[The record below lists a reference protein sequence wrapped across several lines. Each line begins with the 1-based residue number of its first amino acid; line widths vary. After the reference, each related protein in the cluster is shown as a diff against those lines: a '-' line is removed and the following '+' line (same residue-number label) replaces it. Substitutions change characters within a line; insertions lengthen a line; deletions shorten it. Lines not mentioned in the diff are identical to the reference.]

1 MQRPPD
7 ITLRRTRMDDV
18 PLLHAFELDEAAN
31 AMAGTKPRDW
41 GAFSARWAA
50 ILGEGECGC
59 ANGATGTG
67 VTPRVIVLAGKVV
80 GAINI
85 VHEDGA
91 ASIGYWIARTHWG
104 RGIASRAVGL
114 MLEEC
119 RIRPLL
125 ATASAGNTAS
135 LRVLEKHGFVAIR
148 RERTAETARTVERE
162 TVTLRLEA

>member
-1 MQRPPD
+1 ME
-7 ITLRRTRMDDV
+7 DV

-41 GAFSARWAA
+41 AAFSARWEA
-50 ILGEGECGC
+50 ILHQVERQGDLVGGEAGP
-59 ANGATGTG
+59 G
-67 VTPRVIVLAGKVV
+67 VTPRVIVLSGAVV

-85 VHEDGA
+85 VHEGGS
-91 ASIGYWIARTHWG
+91 ASIGYWIARAHWG

-119 RIRPLL
+119 RTRPLL

-135 LRVLEKHGFVAIR
+135 LRVLEKHGFVVIR
-148 RERTAETARTVERE
+148 RERTAETTRTVERE